1 VRSELK
7 GTGLGRLLMDKLI
20 TYLRANGTQQLVA
33 TVLRENA
40 RMLELATE
48 LGFRDAA
55 VQPEFAT
62 RDIVL
67 DLQRPARP
75 VMSAARAAPQE
86 SGFQLRPAAGAIAR
100 PGRPPPHTR
109 TPCRGS
115 V

>member
-1 VRSELK
+1 MRSELK

-75 VMSAARAAPQE
+75 A
-86 SGFQLRPAAGAIAR
+86 
-100 PGRPPPHTR
+100 
-109 TPCRGS
+109 
-115 V
+115 